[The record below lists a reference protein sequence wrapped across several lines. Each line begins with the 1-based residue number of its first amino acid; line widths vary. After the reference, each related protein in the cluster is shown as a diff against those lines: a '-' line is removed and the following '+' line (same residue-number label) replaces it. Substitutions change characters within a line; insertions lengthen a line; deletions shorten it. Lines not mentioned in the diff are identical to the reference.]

1 MDTNPIENLVEVA
14 AQVAQMLEAALEI
27 LQEAQASLPAPTL
40 RQIAE
45 MRRRRRPLTREA
57 WLLGLTQRVL
67 VGAENL
73 ASDLRAVDSQ
83 ILKDVQ
89 TFNLSGLEFNAMEE
103 VVLNRA
109 SV

>member
-14 AQVAQMLEAALEI
+14 AQVAQMFEAALEL
-27 LQEAQASLPAPTL
+27 LQEAQSSLPVPTL
-40 RQIAE
+40 EQIAE
-45 MRRRRRPLTREA
+45 MRRQRQPLTREA

-73 ASDLRAVDSQ
+73 ASDLQAIDNQ
-83 ILKDVQ
+83 IPQDVP
-89 TFNLSGLEFNAMEE
+89 TFGLSGLEFNAMEE